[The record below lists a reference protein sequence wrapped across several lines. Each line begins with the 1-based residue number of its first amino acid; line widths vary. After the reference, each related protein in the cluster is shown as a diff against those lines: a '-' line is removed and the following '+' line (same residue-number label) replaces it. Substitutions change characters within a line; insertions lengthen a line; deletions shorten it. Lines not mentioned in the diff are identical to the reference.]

1 MTKRTSN
8 TRCVLVKGA
17 AAPTPHC
24 NLVFCHPLQPAS
36 KSSIPAA
43 PATEKLMDEAG
54 AAQRGVVWS
63 ERTRG
68 QGSLPQSTQ
77 RRVRDTQP
85 PVEVVQCADCPRTFE
100 RLIVPKGRPRLY
112 CTKSCANYASRR
124 RVKGTTLTPVKVAM
138 HNWQQAQRPAA
149 PPPATFTQAL
159 HALRGLPDLHA
170 ILSGENP
177 DAVQSEHGHEAS
189 DALPPRPRAH
199 PAHPAETQQKPTN
212 LRTRPTKGDER
223 KRK

>member
-24 NLVFCHPLQPAS
+24 ILVFCHPLQPAS
-36 KSSIPAA
+36 KSSIPATT
-43 PATEKLMDEAG
+43 PTEKLMDEAG
-54 AAQRGVVWS
+54 AAPHW
-63 ERTRG
+63 
-68 QGSLPQSTQ
+68 GSDFNRSRIAANH
-77 RRVRDTQP
+77 RRVARRHGQVRP
-85 PVEVVQCADCPRTFE
+85 VGVEVVKCADCPRTFE

-138 HNWQQAQRPAA
+138 HNWQQAQRRAA
-149 PPPATFTQAL
+149 PPPASFTQAL

-170 ILSGENP
+170 ILSGDNP
-177 DAVQSEHGHEAS
+177 DAVQSAHGHEALRRS
-189 DALPPRPRAH
+189 
-199 PAHPAETQQKPTN
+199 PAEVTAAPADPTETQQKPTN
-212 LRTRPTKGDER
+212 LRTRPKGR
-223 KRK
+223 